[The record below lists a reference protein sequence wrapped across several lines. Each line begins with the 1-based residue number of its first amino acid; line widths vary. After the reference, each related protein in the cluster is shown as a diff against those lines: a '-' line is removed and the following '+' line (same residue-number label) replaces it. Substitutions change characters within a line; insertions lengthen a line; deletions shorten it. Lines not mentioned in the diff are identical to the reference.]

1 MILNPSADQI
11 SCPRCSG
18 KASLKLASLVVC
30 AAAEKPKAIATIG
43 DEAGLFHGRKF
54 IVPSESLENYL

>member
-43 DEAGLFHGRKF
+43 TKPAFF
-54 IVPSESLENYL
+54 MAASLSSQQNRSKNYL